1 MKSGPVTGWDPP
13 VILERGEMDYSFDV
27 IAPQRF
33 GYGRKP
39 GEAPPQDR
47 QSLLDQV
54 PAGAAGKVGFVADD
68 SRSRIRRLR
77 DFTLRL
83 REARKAKDS
92 DRILAIR
99 RERVSFMRNSY
110 APEAHERVLWSVL
123 QPDGFYERL
132 AFFWTDHFTV
142 SVTKASLRPLVSTY
156 EAEAIRPFIAGDFR
170 ALLRSAVLHP
180 VMQLY
185 LDQNRSVGPGS
196 PVGLRSKRGL
206 NENLGREVIE
216 LHTLGVAGAYSQD
229 DVRQFATLLTG
240 VTVEEDEG
248 VEAFDPDLSEPGSV
262 TVLGR
267 RYGGDPTGL
276 AAVLQALDDLA
287 RHPSTARHLAWKLAV
302 HFLADDPPEEVVQH
316 LAATYL
322 DNDTAL
328 LPVYRALLEH
338 PASWE
343 TYGRKVR
350 QPFDYVVAALRV
362 ALPPGRE
369 REAAEPRRKAF
380 ETMDGAMSSDP
391 LPVHYPL
398 TLFPLNAMGQLPW
411 SAPGPNGWPE
421 AADAWVSP
429 QGLTERIDFAD
440 RLARGPL
447 RKTPPQQLFDAAF
460 GPLSP
465 DRLALLMQETK
476 EAQEATVLVLASP
489 EFQRR

>member
-1 MKSGPVTGWDPP
+1 
-13 VILERGEMDYSFDV
+13 MDDDFDL

-39 GEAPPQDR
+39 DQAPPQDR

-54 PAGAAGKVGFVADD
+54 PAGAAGKAGFVASD
-68 SRSRIRRLR
+68 SKSRIRQLR
-77 DFTLRL
+77 DITLRL
-83 REARKAKDS
+83 REARKVKDG
-92 DRILAIR
+92 DRILAVR
-99 RERVSFMRNSY
+99 HERVSFMRNAY
-110 APEAHERVLWSVL
+110 VPEAHERVLWSVL

-132 AFFWTDHFTV
+132 AFFWSDHFTV
-142 SVTKASLRPLVSTY
+142 SVAKASLRALVAPY

-196 PVGLRSKRGL
+196 PMGLRSKRGL

-216 LHTLGVAGAYSQD
+216 LHTLGVGGAYSQD

-240 VTVEEDEG
+240 VTVDEDEG
-248 VEAFDPDLSEPGSV
+248 VSTFDPDLSEPGTM

-267 RYGGDPTGL
+267 RYGGDPAGL

-287 RHPSTARHLAWKLAV
+287 RHPATARHLAWKLAV
-302 HFLADDPPEEVVQH
+302 HFLADEPPDAVVQH
-316 LAATYL
+316 LAETYL

-328 LPVYRALLEH
+328 MPVYRALLEH
-338 PASWE
+338 PASWQ

-350 QPFDYVVAALRV
+350 QPFDYLVSALRV

-369 REAAEPRRKAF
+369 RQAARPRHKAF
-380 ETMDGAMSSDP
+380 ETKDGTMSTDP
-391 LPVHYPL
+391 LPGHYPL
-398 TLFPLNAMGQLPW
+398 TLAPLNAMGQLPW

-421 AADAWVSP
+421 VADAWISP
-429 QGLTERIDFAD
+429 QGLTERIAFAD
-440 RLARGPL
+440 RLAGGPL
-447 RKTPPQQLFDAAF
+447 RKTSPQELFDEAF

-465 DRLALLMQETK
+465 DRLALLMQETTR
-476 EAQEATVLVLASP
+476 AQEATVLLLASP